1 MTRSTDS
8 ASGSSGRRSLA
19 ELFAGGIAASL
30 RNEGRHEEADAL
42 SVERVAAQLGTYGA
56 LRPEPEPKRS
66 PEATRAIR
74 RAHASK
80 VAAAGEAI
88 TPPELP
94 RERPPA
100 SKWRPVKPWASQ
112 RSRARF
118 LGKVAKHS
126 PRFAPR
132 DWMDRTWASVRVAF
146 TDTGG
151 QSARRA
157 VCELPREPRRRVEA
171 AILGEQ
177 HARGDLS
184 PGVDWTHVTARG
196 IACCAVVLWRESIG
210 TKKRGFARVLVG
222 VTQWMFAGLFRN
234 PQGGRFE
241 AARAAQSRRH
251 PRDAKGAPHYHRN
264 TLFAT
269 EIHGDRTRGG
279 WMTTLSRV
287 GFFWSVQPDAD
298 AVPAAHVGPSGFA
311 LNQYWITERAALA
324 PPAADDLARLARAG
338 LEVPELDASS
348 VERVEAP
355 PD

>member
-1 MTRSTDS
+1 MTRSTDT

-30 RNEGRHEEADAL
+30 RNEGRHEEADAV
-42 SVERVAAQLGTYGA
+42 SVERVAAQLGEHA
-56 LRPEPEPKRS
+56 HVRPAEPKRS
-66 PEATRAIR
+66 PEATRAVK

-80 VAAAGEAI
+80 LAAAAEPV
-88 TPPELP
+88 TPAELP
-94 RERPPA
+94 RERPPRRA
-100 SKWRPVKPWASQ
+100 WQPVKPWSSQ

-118 LGKVAKHS
+118 LAKAS
-126 PRFAPR
+126 KAAPRFAPR
-132 DWMDRTWASVRVAF
+132 DWMDRTWSGVRVAF

-151 QSARRA
+151 QSARRL
-157 VCELPREPRRRVEA
+157 VCELPRELRRRCEA
-171 AILGEQ
+171 AILLAQ
-177 HARGDLS
+177 HARGDRAR
-184 PGVDWTHVTARG
+184 GVDWTHVTARG
-196 IACCAVVLWRESIG
+196 IACCALVLYRESIG
-210 TKKRGFARVLVG
+210 TRKRGFARVLVG

-241 AARAAQSRRH
+241 AARASASKRH
-251 PRDAKGAPHYHRN
+251 ARDGKGAPHYHRN

-269 EIHGDRTRGG
+269 EIHGDKTRGG
-279 WMTTLSRV
+279 WMTCLERV

-324 PPAADDLARLARAG
+324 PPDAPDLARLAAAG
-338 LEVPELDASS
+338 LDVPELDASS
-348 VERVEAP
+348 VERVEPP

>member
-1 MTRSTDS
+1 M
-8 ASGSSGRRSLA
+8 
-19 ELFAGGIAASL
+19 AASL
-30 RNEGRHEEADAL
+30 RAQGLHEEADAV
-42 SVERVAAQLGTYGA
+42 SVERVNAQLGAPG
-56 LRPEPEPKRS
+56 LHRPAEPARS
-66 PEATRAIR
+66 PEATRAVK

-80 VAAAGEAI
+80 IASAGEPV

-100 SKWRPVKPWASQ
+100 PAWRPVKPWASQ

-118 LGKVAKHS
+118 LGKVAKHA

-132 DWMDRTWASVRVAF
+132 DWMDRTWAGVRVAF
-146 TDTGG
+146 NDTGG
-151 QSARRA
+151 QSARRL
-157 VCELPREPRRRVEA
+157 VCELPRELRRRAEA
-171 AILGEQ
+171 AILLDQ
-177 HARGDLS
+177 HARGDTAR
-184 PGVDWTHVTARG
+184 GIDWTHVTARG
-196 IACCAVVLWRESIG
+196 IACCALVLYRESIG
-210 TKKRGFARVLVG
+210 TRKRGFARVLVG

-241 AARAAQSRRH
+241 AARASGSRRH
-251 PRDAKGAPHYHRN
+251 PRDGKGAPHYHRN

-269 EIHGDRTRGG
+269 EVHGDRTRGG
-279 WMTTLSRV
+279 WMTTLARV

-324 PPAADDLARLARAG
+324 PPAEPDLARLAAAG
-338 LEVPELDASS
+338 LDAPELGAVSS
-348 VERVEAP
+348 VERVEPP